1 MKIVFMEAETLGEDI
16 DFSAFN
22 ELGEVE
28 LYTRAQTIDENAER
42 ITDADIIVVNKL
54 PVDKELL
61 DSAANLKL
69 IALSATGT
77 NNVNFDYTNSRNIIV
92 KNVKGYSTNSV
103 VQHTFAML
111 LYLYEK
117 LGSYDRFVKNGHYC
131 KYHMFSCFTPYFNEL
146 HGKTWGIIGLGAIGK
161 GVADLAKAFG
171 CNVLYYS
178 TSGKNNN
185 RDYTK
190 VDLDTLLSESDIVS
204 LHCALTDTTQ
214 KIINADT
221 LSKMKP
227 SAVLLNLGRGPLI
240 NESDLAAALDNA
252 TIAAAGLDVLC
263 KEPIAADNPLLNIKD
278 TDKLLITPHMAWGTI
293 EARARCVKE
302 VYNNIKEYITSI

>member
-117 LGSYDRFVKNGHYC
+117 LGSYDRFVKNGHYS

-263 KEPIAADNPLLNIKD
+263 QEPIAADNPLLNIKD

>member
-117 LGSYDRFVKNGHYC
+117 LGSYDRFVKNGHYSKC
-131 KYHMFSCFTPYFNEL
+131 HMFSCFTPYFNEL

-185 RDYTK
+185 NDYTK

-214 KIINADT
+214 NIINADT

>member
-77 NNVNFDYTNSRNIIV
+77 NNVNFDYNNSRNIIV

-117 LGSYDRFVKNGHYC
+117 LGSYDRFVKNGHYS

-263 KEPIAADNPLLNIKD
+263 QEPIAADNPLLNIKD

>member
-16 DFSAFN
+16 DFSCFN

-28 LYTRAQTIDENAER
+28 LYTRAQTLDENAER
-42 ITDADIIVVNKL
+42 IADADIIVVNKL
-54 PVDKELL
+54 PVDRELL
-61 DSAANLKL
+61 DNAPNIKL
-69 IALSATGT
+69 VALSATGT
-77 NNVNFDYTNSRNIIV
+77 NNVNFDYTNSRNILV

-103 VQHTFAML
+103 VQHTMAML

-117 LGSYDRFVKNGHYC
+117 LNSYDRFVKNGHYG

-161 GVADLAKAFG
+161 GVADIAKAFG

-178 TSGKNNN
+178 TSGQNNN
-185 RDYTK
+185 TDYKK

-204 LHCALTDTTQ
+204 LHCALTDSTEN
-214 KIINADT
+214 IINADT

-240 NESDLAAALDNA
+240 DEEALAAALDNGI
-252 TIAAAGLDVLC
+252 IAAAGLDVLRT
-263 KEPIAADNPLLNIKD
+263 EPIAKDNPLLNIKD
-278 TDKLLITPHMAWGTI
+278 TDRLLITPHMAWGTV

>member
-117 LGSYDRFVKNGHYC
+117 LGSYDRFVKNGHYS

>member
-117 LGSYDRFVKNGHYC
+117 LGSYDRFVKNGHYS

-240 NESDLAAALDNA
+240 NESDLATALDNA